1 MIAFASCILAATT
14 IGIIFKLFPRY
25 EINALNAIVINYTT
39 CFCLG
44 LLFDGSLQGDWISQT
59 LNAPWFKFDV
69 LMGFLFI
76 IGFSITAYA
85 IRYFGLAI
93 PVLMQKMSILL
104 TVSFA
109 ILLFHEPTS
118 TFEYAGLA
126 LAVIAIF
133 TTLVKKEKSRSN
145 PSFLHKML
153 LPGVLL
159 FSAAIEIILY
169 YTEKSGLLA
178 DQHKLF
184 TTMGFGVAALIGWVF
199 ILFRYFTTQH
209 LFRTKDLVA
218 GILLGLPN
226 YFSIYLLLVMLDKG
240 WKGNIMYP
248 MVNVS
253 VLLLSTLIAHFIL
266 REKLSGI
273 NKIGI
278 ILAVL
283 AILIIAIAQNQVL

>member
-1 MIAFASCILAATT
+1 MIAFVSCIIAATF

-39 CFCLG
+39 CFSLG
-44 LLFDGSLQGDWISQT
+44 LLLDSSLQGDWISGV
-59 LNAPWFKFDV
+59 LNTPWFKFDV
-69 LMGFLFI
+69 VMGFLFFM
-76 IGFSITAYA
+76 GFSITAYA

-109 ILLFHEPTS
+109 IVVFNEPTS
-118 TFEYAGLA
+118 PLEYAGLG
-126 LAVIAIF
+126 LAVMAII
-133 TTLVKKEKSRSN
+133 TTLVKKEKSGSGHL
-145 PSFLHKML
+145 FIHKML

-169 YTEKSGLLA
+169 YSEKSEILG

-184 TTMGFGVAALIGWVF
+184 TTLGFGVAALIGWLFVLYRLLTSHH
-199 ILFRYFTTQH
+199 ILRA
-209 LFRTKDLVA
+209 KDLVA

-226 YFSIYLLLVMLDKG
+226 YFSIYLLLVMLDSG

-253 VLLLSTLIAHFIL
+253 VLLLSAMTAHLVL
-266 REKLSGI
+266 REKLTVL
-273 NKIGI
+273 NKIGV
-278 ILAVL
+278 ILAVV
-283 AILIIAIAQNQVL
+283 AILIIAIAQNITS